1 MSFEVTQEALEALG
15 WPELVAMWADE
26 CRTPHARARL
36 LPTRVDEV
44 ESSNDTAAAA
54 AVESDTG
61 GSSGVFAESD
71 LFARSQTAVQTRLD
85 ETSEARRLLDDEQRP
100 PLGLP
105 LDVTPLLGLSARG
118 RPLEARDLLAV
129 AGCAEAVRDTRRYLE
144 ERASEAP
151 RLRDLG
157 EPLAPCPELLAE
169 IHRCIEPSGDIADRA
184 SPALAKARRDRT
196 RLAGDLQKKLQR
208 YAQHADVSPHLS
220 DDFVTVRNDRYVLP
234 VRTDSRGAVPGI
246 VHDASR
252 SGTTLFIEPEAV
264 VDLNNRLKQADLT
277 ILRECERVLA
287 ELSRLVAEHADTLG
301 RSLAALGR
309 IDLAFARGH
318 LSRRM
323 HGVAPEVGREG
334 VLDLPGLRHPLLSTD
349 DCVANDLRVGEG
361 FRVLVIS
368 GPNAGGK
375 TVALKAMGLA
385 ALMVRAGLHVPCA
398 AGARVDCID
407 RVLADIGDGQSIAMS
422 LSTFSAHMT
431 RLAATVREAGPHS
444 LVVLDEIGVG
454 TDPSEGAALA
464 QALLE
469 TLSANGARVVTT
481 THFNLLKE
489 MATARDDF
497 ENACV
502 EFDPETLEPTYH
514 VRIGAAGPSSAAVV
528 AARMGMPREVLDRA
542 EALLDREDRRL
553 EEALAELAAD
563 RAALDVERSE
573 ARTSR
578 DEADASRT
586 EYEGQLRQL
595 RDERDRVYGSM
606 REELDASFREAH
618 AEVASL
624 IRALQRGG
632 TARKAAQ
639 VRERLLELEQQTEQE
654 ATERG
659 IAAEPEPKRPDPGA
673 RPIDWQRM
681 QVGDRVR
688 VPGGRDGVLESLPDR
703 SGKVRVQA
711 GGARL
716 TVDASRLSLAGGGG
730 GGGGP
735 RDRVRFVR
743 SEPEQQDHAAVGGST
758 RCDLRGQRVA
768 AALDE
773 LDATLDRAAADGL
786 DAVEI
791 VHGHGTGA
799 LRAAV
804 REHLAESPIVVDLRS
819 GDPEAGGEGV
829 TIAQLGR
836 RG

>member
-15 WPELVAMWADE
+15 WPELVALWADE
-26 CRTPHARARL
+26 CRTPHARVRL
-36 LPTRVDEV
+36 QPTASDDL
-44 ESSNDTAAAA
+44 ESSADSGAPESAGREAGAA
-54 AVESDTG
+54 TG
-61 GSSGVFAESD
+61 LEGD
-71 LFARSQTAVQTRLD
+71 LFARSHAAMQTRLD
-85 ETSEARRLLDDEQRP
+85 ETSEARRLLDEEQRP

-105 LDVTPLLGLSARG
+105 LDATPLLGRAMRG
-118 RPLEARDLLAV
+118 RALESRDLLAV
-129 AGCAEAVRDTRRYLE
+129 ASCAEAVRDTRRFLD
-144 ERASEAP
+144 ERADTAP
-151 RLRDLG
+151 RLRDLA
-157 EPLAPCPELLAE
+157 EPLAPCPDLLSE
-169 IHRCIEPSGDIADRA
+169 IQRCIEPSGDISDRA
-184 SPALAKARRDRT
+184 SPALAKARRDRA

-234 VRTDSRGAVPGI
+234 VRTDSRGSVPGI

-277 ILRECERVLA
+277 ILRECERVLV
-287 ELSRLVAEHADTLG
+287 ELSALVGEHADTLG

-318 LSRRM
+318 LSQRM
-323 HGVAPEVGREG
+323 QGLAPEVGREG
-334 VLDLPGLRHPLLSTD
+334 VLDLPGLRHPLLPQD
-349 DCVANDLRVGEG
+349 ACVANDLRVGDG
-361 FRVLVIS
+361 FTVLVIS

-385 ALMVRAGLHVPCA
+385 ALMVRAGLHVPCD

-431 RLAATVREAGPHS
+431 RLAATVREAGAHS

-454 TDPSEGAALA
+454 TDPAEGAALA

-469 TLSANGARVVTT
+469 TLAANGARVVTT

-489 MATARDDF
+489 MATARPDF

-502 EFDPETLEPTYH
+502 DFDPETLEPTYR

-528 AARMGMPREVLDRA
+528 AARMGMPRAVLDRA

-563 RAALDVERSE
+563 RAALDHERTE
-573 ARTSR
+573 ARARR
-578 DEADASRT
+578 DEAESSGAEYDA
-586 EYEGQLRQL
+586 QLRAL
-595 RDERDRVYGSM
+595 REERDRVYGTM
-606 REELDASFREAH
+606 RDELDASFREAH

-632 TARKAAQ
+632 TARKAAE
-639 VRERLLELEQQTEQE
+639 VRERLLEIEKQTERD
-654 ATERG
+654 AAERG
-659 IAAEPEPKRPDPGA
+659 IAAEPEPKQPDPGA
-673 RPIDWQRM
+673 RPIDWTRM

-688 VPGGRDGVLESLPDR
+688 VPGGRDGVLETLPDR
-703 SGKVRVQA
+703 GGRVRVQA
-711 GGARL
+711 GGTRL
-716 TVDASRLSLAGGGG
+716 TVDAARLSLAPGGGQRG
-730 GGGGP
+730 QK
-735 RDRVRFVR
+735 DERVRFVR
-743 SEPEQQDHAAVGGST
+743 SEPEPDDHASAGGST

-768 AALDE
+768 VALDA
-773 LDATLDRAAADGL
+773 LDTALDRAAADGF
-786 DAVEI
+786 DQVEI

-804 REHLAESPIVVDLRS
+804 REHLGASPIVTDLRS

-829 TIAQLGR
+829 TIAVIGR